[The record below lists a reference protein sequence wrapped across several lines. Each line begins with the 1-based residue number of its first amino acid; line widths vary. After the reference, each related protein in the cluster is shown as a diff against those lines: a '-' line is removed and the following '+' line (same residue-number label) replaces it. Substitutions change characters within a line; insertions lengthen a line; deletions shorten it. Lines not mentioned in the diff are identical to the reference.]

1 MKKMPLVAVIMG
13 SKSDQKIA
21 DKVTNK
27 LDELKISYEVKIL
40 SAHRNPDEL
49 AKYVKSSNV
58 AIFIAIAGLAAHLP
72 GVIAS
77 ITTKPVIGVPVSSK
91 IGGLDAL
98 LSIVQ
103 MPKGVPVAC
112 VGIDNGE
119 NAAILAHRIL
129 SLSKKY

>member
-27 LDELKISYEVKIL
+27 LDGLKISYEVKIL

-58 AIFIAIAGLAAHLP
+58 EIFIAIAGLAAHLP

-129 SLSKKY
+129 SLSKK

>member
-1 MKKMPLVAVIMG
+1 MPLVAVIMG

-27 LDELKISYEVKIL
+27 LDGLKILYEVKIL

-58 AIFIAIAGLAAHLP
+58 EIFIAIAGLAAHLP

-129 SLSKKY
+129 SLSKK

>member
-27 LDELKISYEVKIL
+27 LDGLKILYEVKIL

-58 AIFIAIAGLAAHLP
+58 EIFIAIAGLAAHLP

-129 SLSKKY
+129 SLSKK

>member
-49 AKYVKSSNV
+49 AEYVKSSSV
-58 AIFIAIAGLAAHLP
+58 EIFIAIAGLAAHLP

-129 SLSKKY
+129 SLSKK

>member
-1 MKKMPLVAVIMG
+1 MPLVAVIMG
-13 SKSDQKIA
+13 SKSDEKIA

-27 LDELKISYEVKIL
+27 LDGLKISNEVKIL

-49 AKYVKSSNV
+49 AEYVKSSSV
-58 AIFIAIAGLAAHLP
+58 EIFIAIAGLAAHLP

-129 SLSKKY
+129 SLSKK

>member
-27 LDELKISYEVKIL
+27 LDELKILYEVKVL

-58 AIFIAIAGLAAHLP
+58 EIFIAIAGLAAHLP

-129 SLSKKY
+129 SLSKK

>member
-1 MKKMPLVAVIMG
+1 MPLVAVIMG

-27 LDELKISYEVKIL
+27 LDEFKISYEVEIL
-40 SAHRNPDEL
+40 SAHRNPDAL
-49 AKYVKSSNV
+49 AKYVKSSN
-58 AIFIAIAGLAAHLP
+58 AEIFIGIAGLAAHLP
-72 GVIAS
+72 GLIAS
-77 ITTKPVIGVPVSSK
+77 ITPKPVIGVPVNSK

-129 SLSKKY
+129 SLSKK